1 MHLAFDLVRSV
12 KRLVPAT
19 SRRSR
24 GASTAIAHAPRDG
37 HSGTA
42 YSGDAYEIT
51 SIALSEA
58 ILNNYKAHAQNIR
71 EDILEQITNESLA
84 FLQKQSV
91 RENYYRAVNAVME
104 DSMRSVVD
112 EVFDTLEPYMTKM
125 NIALAG
131 TSLTVSF
138 TQPSAVTEALS
149 YDRSRQPLNTVTS
162 YRARI
167 STSRFSIVIKGKD
180 AAVDFYFLPVEKVMG
195 LTRIESEHKP
205 IMSFTGTPNCG
216 LIDWEVEGKPLTSE
230 RLERYCLLLFDF
242 LIKETRAA
250 LE

>member
-1 MHLAFDLVRSV
+1 MHLSFDLVRSV
-12 KRLVPAT
+12 RRLVPAT
-19 SRRSR
+19 SRRNAGS
-24 GASTAIAHAPRDG
+24 STAITNRTQVGFPG
-37 HSGTA
+37 IA
-42 YSGDAYEIT
+42 YSADAYEVT

-58 ILNNYKAHAQNIR
+58 ILNNYKAHAQNMR
-71 EDILEQITNESLA
+71 EDILEHITNESLA
-84 FLQKQSV
+84 FLQKQAV
-91 RENYYRAVNAVME
+91 KANYHRAVNAVME

-112 EVFDTLEPYMTKM
+112 EVFGTLEPYMTKK

-138 TQPSAVTEALS
+138 TQPGAVTEALS
-149 YDRSRQPLNTVTS
+149 YDRSRQPLSTVTT

-180 AAVDFYFLPVEKVMG
+180 SAVDFYFLPVEKVMG
-195 LTRIESEHKP
+195 LTRIVSEHNP
-205 IMSFTGTPNCG
+205 IMSFTGEPNCG
-216 LIDWEVEGKPLTSE
+216 LIDWQVEGKPLTSE

-242 LIKETRAA
+242 LIKETRTA